1 MLVIK
6 NQMVEVKKRELGNT
20 MKEVKS
26 LVLVL
31 ASLRVSSQREE
42 SND

>member
-6 NQMVEVKKRELGNT
+6 NEMVEVKKRELGNT
-20 MKEVKS
+20 MKEVKI

-31 ASLRVSSQREE
+31 GSLRVSSQREE